1 MTIGITVIRITLI
14 GITVIGMA
22 LITIPVPT
30 GMGTTSLL
38 AHIGVTI
45 TRPPMHPLTGTLHI
59 QATTI
64 LIIFIRATASAMPGP
79 GSPSGSD
86 AERTSPQ
93 GELKSLGPLGF
104 LSGGPTSSSH
114 EME

>member
-1 MTIGITVIRITLI
+1 MIIGITVIRVTLI

-30 GMGTTSLL
+30 GMGTTSLP
-38 AHIGVTI
+38 AHIVVTI
-45 TRPPMHPLTGTLHI
+45 TRPPMHPLTRTPHI

-64 LIIFIRATASAMPGP
+64 LITPIRATASGMPGP

-93 GELKSLGPLGF
+93 GEPKSLGPLGF
-104 LSGGPTSSSH
+104 LSGGPSGSSH